1 MRPLF
6 LLSLF
11 APAFALASAEGVNP
25 KATDL
30 FEIGGIPVSNSIL
43 TTWILAVLIIIAV
56 RVLVGTPKII
66 PNKGQA
72 LVENVASGLR
82 DALEPIVGKKMIGKT
97 FPVLCGF
104 FVFILL
110 MNWSGLLPGVGTLKY
125 APKIQDSTF
134 IVAAGP
140 ARDEAVKLIKAKHG
154 EVIEQVID
162 AKNSDSAQSKQ
173 AAKQQ
178 VRIADFGVGFDE
190 HSKEVPAK
198 NLLTKA
204 QFAELQK
211 NDTDGVINKHPGY
224 TLDAIRPANSDLN
237 TTLALSIL
245 SFLAWTY
252 FVLRY
257 AGLKALVFDLF
268 GNKADKREL
277 SMLMWLMQGFI
288 FLGVGVIE
296 VLSIASRLIS
306 LPFRLYGNVFGGE
319 NLIHTLGGIAPYVVP
334 AVAGMLEVL
343 VGLIQAFVFT
353 LLSAVYIGL
362 ICNHDAGHDD
372 EHAH

>member
-110 MNWSGLLPGVGTLKY
+110 MNWSGLLPGVGTIKY
-125 APKIQDSTF
+125 MTA
-134 IVAAGP
+134 
-140 ARDEAVKLIKAKHG
+140 EHG
-154 EVIEQVID
+154 WQ
-162 AKNSDSAQSKQ
+162 
-173 AAKQQ
+173 
-178 VRIADFGVGFDE
+178 
-190 HSKEVPAK
+190 
-198 NLLTKA
+198 
-204 QFAELQK
+204 
-211 NDTDGVINKHPGY
+211 
-224 TLDAIRPANSDLN
+224 DAIRPANSDLN

-257 AGLKALVFDLF
+257 AGIKALVFDLF

-277 SMLMWLMQGFI
+277 SMLMWLMLGFI

-334 AVAGMLEVL
+334 AIAGMLEVL

>member
-43 TTWILAVLIIIAV
+43 TTWIIAVLIIVAV
-56 RVLVGTPKII
+56 RLLVGTPKII

-110 MNWSGLLPGVGTLKY
+110 MNWSGLLPGVGTIKY
-125 APKIQDSTF
+125 MTA
-134 IVAAGP
+134 
-140 ARDEAVKLIKAKHG
+140 EHG
-154 EVIEQVID
+154 WQ
-162 AKNSDSAQSKQ
+162 
-173 AAKQQ
+173 
-178 VRIADFGVGFDE
+178 
-190 HSKEVPAK
+190 
-198 NLLTKA
+198 
-204 QFAELQK
+204 
-211 NDTDGVINKHPGY
+211 
-224 TLDAIRPANSDLN
+224 DAIRPANSDLN
-237 TTLALSIL
+237 TTLALSVI

-257 AGLKALVFDLF
+257 AGLKALILDLF
-268 GNKADKREL
+268 GNKADKKEL
-277 SMLMWLMQGFI
+277 STPMWLMLGFI
-288 FLGVGVIE
+288 FLGVGGIE

-319 NLIHTLGGIAPYVVP
+319 NLIHTLGGIAPYIVP
-334 AVAGMLEVL
+334 AIAGMLEVL

-362 ICNHDAGHDD
+362 ICNHDAGHDE

>member
-6 LLSLF
+6 HLCLLTPTLV
-11 APAFALASAEGVNP
+11 LAAEDGV
-25 KATDL
+25 KKTATDL
-30 FEIGGIPVSNSIL
+30 FEVGGIPISNSIL
-43 TTWILAVLIIIAV
+43 TTWIIATLIIVAV
-56 RVLVGTPKII
+56 RLLVGTPKII

-110 MNWSGLLPGVGTLKY
+110 MNWSGLLPGVGTIKY
-125 APKIQDSTF
+125 MTA
-134 IVAAGP
+134 
-140 ARDEAVKLIKAKHG
+140 EHG
-154 EVIEQVID
+154 WQ
-162 AKNSDSAQSKQ
+162 
-173 AAKQQ
+173 
-178 VRIADFGVGFDE
+178 
-190 HSKEVPAK
+190 
-198 NLLTKA
+198 
-204 QFAELQK
+204 
-211 NDTDGVINKHPGY
+211 
-224 TLDAIRPANSDLN
+224 DAIRPANSDLN
-237 TTLALSIL
+237 TTLALSVI

-257 AGLKALVFDLF
+257 AGVKVLILDLF
-268 GNKADKREL
+268 GNKADKKEL
-277 SMLMWLMQGFI
+277 STPMWLMLGFI
-288 FLGVGVIE
+288 FLGVGGIE

-319 NLIHTLGGIAPYVVP
+319 NLIHTLGGIAPYIVP
-334 AVAGMLEVL
+334 AIAGMLEVL

-362 ICNHDAGHDD
+362 ICNHDAGHDE